1 MSENTAPEPHSAEST
16 QTDLKRLAA
25 LLRDADHLDPE
36 AQKSLAA
43 LLEELGTELQVA
55 GIASAQAARL
65 AEAVTDV
72 ARSLHKQDSAGEL
85 ETARDNLKEAAIR
98 AEVEAPVATGLA
110 YRFID
115 LLSSI
120 GI

>member
-1 MSENTAPEPHSAEST
+1 MADETIPDPQSAERV
-16 QTDLKRLAA
+16 QPDLKQLAA
-25 LLRDADHLDPE
+25 LLRQADHLEPE

-43 LLEELGTELQVA
+43 LLEELGRELHST
-55 GIASAQAARL
+55 GIPSTHAAQL

-72 ARSLHKQDSAGEL
+72 ARSLQQQDSPGEL
-85 ETARDNLKEAAIR
+85 ENARDNLKQAALR